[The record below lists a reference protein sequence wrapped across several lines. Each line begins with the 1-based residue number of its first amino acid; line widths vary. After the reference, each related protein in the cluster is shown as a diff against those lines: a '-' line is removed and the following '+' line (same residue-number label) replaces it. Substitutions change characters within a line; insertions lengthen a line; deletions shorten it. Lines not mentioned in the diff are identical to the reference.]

1 MGNYFQKSQIDLAMA
16 NIDLTII
23 MPAPEEPENPVRA
36 QNEADD
42 AWTIRG
48 KAYDIAWTKLDYQ
61 QAR

>member
-48 KAYDIAWTKLDYQ
+48 KAYDIA
-61 QAR
+61 